1 MVHTMDA
8 IFFIDL
14 IMTFLTAY
22 VDETSSLKI
31 SLIDISIHYVKT
43 WFLFDF
49 VSLFP
54 YYELET

>member
-1 MVHTMDA
+1 MDA

-43 WFLFDF
+43 WFLFDL

-54 YYELET
+54 YYEL